1 MFNLILTI
9 IVSDHRIS
17 ARILVLF
24 RCENVRRLERYSVHQ
39 EAEKYRNELMTCT
52 LYTLV
57 V

>member
-1 MFNLILTI
+1 MINLIHTI

-39 EAEKYRNELMTCT
+39 EGEKYRNELMTCT